1 MRLDHI
7 AFRVADREQAA
18 KFWIEAFGYKIQT
31 TFEPKFSDGTSQGVK
46 CIALEPP
53 EKIPEGEI
61 VPPFICW
68 AQPIVLLG
76 GDYDYH
82 FNKDVQYHMAPE
94 IFISDGPPESIVG
107 KWVDER
113 NGVGG
118 IHHMAYQVKS
128 VQETM
133 DLWMEKGWA
142 DFLSNKPLTCPGLTQ
157 VFTKP
162 NHLGVIFEFIEREKH
177 GFCEDNVGALMES
190 TKDVDGS

>member
-7 AFRVADREQAA
+7 AFRVSDRQKAA
-18 KFWIEAFGYKIQT
+18 QFWIDAFGYKVQT
-31 TFEPKFSDGTSQGVK
+31 TFKPKFPDGTSQGVK

-53 EKIPEGEI
+53 EKIENAPWDHVMLPDRDLIG
-61 VPPFICW
+61 
-68 AQPIVLLG
+68 
-76 GDYDYH
+76 
-82 FNKDVQYHMAPE
+82 VQEVTEYHMAPE

-107 KWVDER
+107 KWVAER
-113 NGVGG
+113 NGTGG
-118 IHHMAYQVKS
+118 IHHMAYQVDD
-128 VQETM
+128 VQKTM

-142 DFLSNKPLTCPGLTQ
+142 EFLSNKPLTCPGLTQ

-190 TKDVDGS
+190 TKDINGS